1 VPFLGRKN
9 ASRALRAVAAAVMIP
24 LLATACS
31 QAAAEGESRETTP
44 PATQSGGAFPVTID
58 HALGSTEIPAEP
70 QRVVTLGW
78 ASQDT
83 VLALGTTPVGIA
95 EDAWAGDDNGL
106 LPWTDEAITRNGNTI
121 GPVGSDAD
129 VAVYADAPEV
139 NIEELATLNPDLI
152 LATYSGITQEEYDQ
166 LSKLAPTV
174 AYPETPWLVSWQD
187 QTLINGRALG
197 KADEAEE
204 LIAETQELIYTTG
217 AEHAELPG
225 TTFAFI
231 YSQDDGTVGIYLAG
245 DPRVDLLIDLG
256 MFPAPSVSELDTA
269 EGKFYAEI
277 SLENIDMLDDAD
289 VIVTWFNS
297 EEEQAQLEDSE
308 LFQDLP
314 AVKNGAYVPLLDRQL
329 SMAVSTSTALS
340 IPWSLEAFVP
350 PLVEAVNAAH
360 GTDSSDSDN
369 S

>member
-1 VPFLGRKN
+1 
-9 ASRALRAVAAAVMIP
+9 MIP

-44 PATQSGGAFPVTID
+44 PATRSGGAFPVTID

-83 VLALGTTPVGIA
+83 VLALGPTPVGIA

-187 QTLINGRALG
+187 QTLINGKALG
-197 KADEAEE
+197 LEEEAAE
-204 LIAETQELIYTTG
+204 LITETEEHIDTSG
-217 AEHAELPG
+217 AENPELLG

-231 YSQDDGTVGIYLAG
+231 YS
-245 DPRVDLLIDLG
+245 R
-256 MFPAPSVSELDTA
+256 S
-269 EGKFYAEI
+269 
-277 SLENIDMLDDAD
+277 
-289 VIVTWFNS
+289 
-297 EEEQAQLEDSE
+297 
-308 LFQDLP
+308 
-314 AVKNGAYVPLLDRQL
+314 
-329 SMAVSTSTALS
+329 
-340 IPWSLEAFVP
+340 
-350 PLVEAVNAAH
+350 
-360 GTDSSDSDN
+360 
-369 S
+369 